1 METKRILFSGKEAA
15 MQIMTIE
22 EMIKRRKQLG
32 YTYKQIAEKARLPLS
47 TVQKVLGGVTA
58 SPRHETLAALTSVLR
73 DTGGISYKKSGRP
86 SGPEDAS
93 ALCKTDDSADRSA
106 SIGDILAM
114 PEETR
119 AELIDGRI
127 YMMGT
132 PTVTHQR
139 LLRELTKTIDSYIA
153 KGPGEVMMAPCAVYL
168 NSDVSI
174 YVQPDILVVCDP
186 DKLEDRGC
194 TGAPDW
200 IIEIASPGSTK
211 VDYGIKLFKYRTA
224 GVREYWIV
232 NPMRRIVNV
241 YRFGPQENAEVCGFE
256 DPIQAGIYPDL
267 TIRIDDL
274 GLPG

>member
-1 METKRILFSGKEAA
+1 

-32 YTYKQIAEKARLPLS
+32 FTYKQIAEKARLPLS
-47 TVQKVLGGVTA
+47 TVQKVLGGVTK
-58 SPRHETLAALTSVLR
+58 SPRHETLTALTSVLR
-73 DTGGISYKKSGRP
+73 DTGGISYKKSGP
-86 SGPEDAS
+86 SSRLEESS
-93 ALCKTDDSADRSA
+93 ALYKTDDSGDRPA
-106 SIGDILAM
+106 VIADILAL
-114 PEETR
+114 PEGTR

-139 LLRELTKTIDSYIA
+139 FLRELTKTIDSYIG
-153 KGPGEVMMAPCAVYL
+153 KGTCEVLMAPCAVYL
-168 NSDVSI
+168 NTDDSI
-174 YVQPDILVVCDP
+174 YVEPDLFVVCDP
-186 DKLEDRGC
+186 AKLEDRGC
-194 TGAPDW
+194 IGAPDW
-200 IIEIASPGSTK
+200 IIEVASPGSTK

-232 NPMRRIVNV
+232 NPMRRVVNV
-241 YRFGPQENAEVCGFE
+241 YRFGPQEEAEVCGFE